1 MTFSEKLKQLR
12 SEKGVSQTKLA
23 ADIHISSSAVAK
35 WENGLGMPSEA
46 SLQLLSEYFGV
57 TVEELNRESE
67 ETQCADAATCIND
80 PPCDAATDQM
90 DTANAAKLQDCA
102 KPAKSW
108 GNVLIAVGC
117 IAAVL
122 FLILI
127 VVLWILF
134 PKLPIWIFEFCLA
147 EIIMLM
153 LYSATIGAAE
163 GAIVISIVL
172 TVQLVKLL
180 IKHRGYRTRLLSVL
194 YFLLLSFVI
203 SYCVLVCVVYSD
215 SYSFFA
221 GIAVTASW
229 LVWIFVYA
237 AFAMHRIVN
246 SPGKS
251 IWNKRFIA
259 CTMGS
264 VLNLAMLVLVF
275 ILDLTVS
282 GCFEGEVLGLMVLFN
297 GFWAC
302 AQLLLIAMVYF
313 VSWLIKHITFKKN

>member
-1 MTFSEKLKQLR
+1 
-12 SEKGVSQTKLA
+12 
-23 ADIHISSSAVAK
+23 
-35 WENGLGMPSEA
+35 
-46 SLQLLSEYFGV
+46 
-57 TVEELNRESE
+57 
-67 ETQCADAATCIND
+67 
-80 PPCDAATDQM
+80 
-90 DTANAAKLQDCA
+90 
-102 KPAKSW
+102 
-108 GNVLIAVGC
+108 
-117 IAAVL
+117 
-122 FLILI
+122 
-127 VVLWILF
+127 
-134 PKLPIWIFEFCLA
+134 
-147 EIIMLM
+147 
-153 LYSATIGAAE
+153 
-163 GAIVISIVL
+163 
-172 TVQLVKLL
+172 
-180 IKHRGYRTRLLSVL
+180 GYRTRLLSVL

-221 GIAVTASW
+221 GIAVTAPW

-282 GCFEGEVLGLMVLFN
+282 GCFEGEMLGLMVLFN